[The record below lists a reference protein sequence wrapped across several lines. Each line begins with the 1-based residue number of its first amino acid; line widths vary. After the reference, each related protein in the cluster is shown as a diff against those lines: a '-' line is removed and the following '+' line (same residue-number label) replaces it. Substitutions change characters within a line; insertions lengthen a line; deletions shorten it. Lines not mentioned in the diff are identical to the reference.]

1 MSASGAAPTPR
12 RRAALIL
19 IAAGLVVTLVLAI
32 GVVWFL
38 IDGRNSAAAGTLS
51 GLESAGSAGSWHA
64 VEPFDIG
71 SEDLLANAV
80 TEFSIDRADAA
91 LPKNTTSV
99 LLQLEIVPG
108 AKPGAIVIGTQPTDT
123 PTVSFSANAPGTT
136 SQLVLL
142 DDTGSFTL
150 TADQS
155 VAVTLTLFA
164 YLQVAG
170 KGEPAVGPGGSVAI
184 APRLV
189 IDTNAGLGGTLAAI
203 DSPITLSPQ
212 GLGAVPTDDVAA
224 VWLQVALLGSNAQL
238 SLPTEGADDA
248 PAVVHS
254 SGTWSNAL
262 ILVPLDDRG
271 LFQWSFSGTVDAVRA
286 SVTGWVAGQS
296 RSLDAATIVGGLVPV
311 ATSSLDT
318 TALDTTATDPN
329 GLAPTLPAGIATAAV
344 GSALYSV
351 EVTSATPGTV
361 SADAGDSLADDRRE
375 TSLPVRGTASTLVIA
390 GPGGTISLPDGA
402 IADSL
407 TLLGYFPTALP
418 ANDNAPTLTIT
429 EPAADGTVNLGD
441 AGGTFVIHGT
451 INQADAGVQ
460 LVEVRLGN
468 RSIGSARVD
477 TTTTPPRWSIE
488 TSATPGTH
496 EVSATVTDWAG
507 QTGQDEVAFTVEVPA
522 ESEAVANNRTVV
534 LDADSLG
541 VASNL
546 TASSISFAGLS
557 PAVVGEFIVA
567 GVSEATP
574 DGIMRE
580 VIAVELIDGLVVVS
594 TRPAAFGDIV
604 LQVNHRV
611 ADQALL
617 PDTALTPPATA
628 SGAASGSTERNRP
641 VVLPASYNAAAVDP
655 AGLPT
660 TDLAETKRIG
670 VVDLSATVSVTTE
683 PEVSVEYESKSND
696 VKMSITA
703 SAEGADASFSAGD
716 TELSVPEPDASPSPT
731 PAPAPSA
738 AQTPNKPTF
747 SGEASL
753 ELGVAFELVSYATLT
768 IEIAP
773 FWEWKRDVRTVL
785 ADFESS
791 VKQQQTQTIEVSSYG
806 EIAVAYGSGK
816 KHRRVGQVGT
826 PLQVTAGN
834 LPHVSLGRLLGVIP
848 TPVPIPWV
856 LTFDLSAEFDWSLS
870 LTGTTTFTAVE
881 RITREFGVRLENGT
895 LRSFNDTIT
904 ETAPT
909 VWKSELEVSLGATL
923 ALRVD
928 AMIYDMA
935 GVYFGINIKPA
946 LTVGSV
952 TEGTVGEAPAS
963 VVFTSTFDIV
973 VEGVIGVKLEVF
985 DKNLLSWEAE
995 PLQLYKKVFWDEEY
1009 TLDELA
1015 YALTG
1020 DEAFAPDT
1028 DPDTA
1033 TGTGNRPLLVVVD
1046 LSGSMAGERIE
1057 KAQDALTELVMS
1069 QPLGSEMGI
1078 WTYGGGCDAPGDYAI
1093 EVAPV
1098 MGTGDLVSEIA
1109 GFAASGGTP
1118 TAEALL
1124 AATKQLQEDGLSG
1137 ATVALVSDGES
1148 GCGDP
1153 CDAAAQIRAHGFDL
1167 QVYTVGF
1174 QTSDLGETELKCIAD
1189 ETNGTYTSVDD
1200 VDALADKLAELGR
1213 ASIDLTVA
1221 AGDTILANQPQNVD
1235 VTVTN
1240 PSGRDAADVTVAL
1253 TFPSGDLVPLVSPS
1267 PQLLFGNLPPG
1278 ASSTQSVQLYSA
1290 VQDAV
1295 GSTDYRV
1302 IAWGPEV
1309 DAVIVEGSYETLLQ
1323 RTDPIEPGA
1332 ILADAAASDYPAA
1345 LVGDGLASGGSGT
1358 DCEPDQNSAAGYAVA
1373 LAASTDPVV
1382 LACAATS
1389 GNNLLGSEMP
1399 GGRGN
1404 QLERL
1409 AAEPAVSEVVVSVG
1423 AADVGL
1429 DALLALCASS
1439 GCAQGDEAV
1448 RTVIG
1453 KVQELD
1459 LSPVYRSIWATVNTE
1474 QARDARGGTHAP
1486 VIVTAYPQLFS
1497 SDRGIDCTT
1506 EWGRAEARVGHTV
1519 IAYLNASLETAALRV
1534 AADGYEVYYAA
1545 GPEDALQPNHT
1556 LCDDDSFVTVTD
1568 EGQLAPSADGF
1579 AAIGDTLL
1587 LWSQNRARVEPS
1599 ASALANAERYAVPA
1613 PGLLKNID
1621 RAVSGLA
1628 NPTKL
1633 AELGVSGPAVHVSP
1647 GQQVRVTGSGYL
1659 PGSPVVVTLSGD
1671 PSILGTVTADA
1682 TGHAE
1687 LTAIV
1692 PQHTALGTAT
1702 LTMNGA
1708 AASGPELELVRE
1720 LRIGALVPVWIVATV
1735 FGGLLMLLAAIG
1747 LALFARRLFDRR
1759 LAGGAS
1765 RRGAK
1770 TRVARPRNLVRRDVD
1785 A

>member
-1 MSASGAAPTPR
+1 MSASGAAPKPR

-19 IAAGLVVTLVLAI
+19 IAAGVVVTLVLAI

-38 IDGRNSAAAGTLS
+38 IDGRNSAAAGTLD
-51 GLESAGSAGSWHA
+51 GLDDAGSAGSWHA
-64 VEPFDIG
+64 VEPFDVG
-71 SEDLLANAV
+71 SDDLVANAG

-108 AKPGAIVIGTQPTDT
+108 TEPGAIVIGSQPTVT
-123 PTVSFSANAPGTT
+123 PIVSFSANAPGTT
-136 SQLVLL
+136 SQLVRL

-150 TADQS
+150 TADQA

-170 KGEPAVGPGGSVAI
+170 KGEPAVAPGGSAAI
-184 APRLV
+184 EPRLV
-189 IDTNAGLGGTLAAI
+189 IDTSAGLGGTLAALN
-203 DSPITLSPQ
+203 SPITLSPQ

-224 VWLQVALLGSNAQL
+224 VWLQVALLGSDARL
-238 SLPTEGADDA
+238 SLPTAGTDDA

-254 SGTWSNAL
+254 RGSWSNAL

-311 ATSSLDT
+311 AT
-318 TALDTTATDPN
+318 TALDTALESN
-329 GLAPTLPAGIATAAV
+329 GLAPTLPKGIATASV

-375 TSLPVRGTASTLVIA
+375 TTLPVRGAASTLVIA

-418 ANDNAPTLTIT
+418 ANDNPPTLTIT
-429 EPAADGTVNLGD
+429 EPAQDGTVNLGD

-451 INQADAGVQ
+451 IDEADAGVQ

-477 TTTTPPRWSIE
+477 TTKTPPRWSIE
-488 TSATPGTH
+488 TSATPGSH

-522 ESEAVANNRTVV
+522 ATEAVANNRTVV
-534 LDADSLG
+534 LEEASLD

-580 VIAVELIDGLVVVS
+580 VIAVELIDGLVVVT

-611 ADQALL
+611 VEQALL
-617 PDTALTPPATA
+617 PDTAVTPPATA
-628 SGAASGSTERNRP
+628 SGAASSSTEGNRP
-641 VVLPASYNAAAVDP
+641 VVLPASYNAAADP

-696 VKMSITA
+696 LKMSITA

-716 TELSVPEPDASPSPT
+716 TELSVPEPAASPSPT

-738 AQTPNKPTF
+738 APPPNKPTF

-773 FWEWKRDVRTVL
+773 FWEWTRDVRTVL

-816 KHRRVGQVGT
+816 KQRRVGQVGS
-826 PLQVTAGN
+826 PLQVTAGD

-881 RITREFGVRLENGT
+881 RITREFGVRLENGK

-909 VWKSELEVSLGATL
+909 VWKSELEVALGATL

-952 TEGTVGEAPAS
+952 AEGTVGEAPAS
-963 VVFTSTFDIV
+963 VVFSSTFDIV
-973 VEGVIGVKLEVF
+973 VEGVIGVKLEVL

-1028 DPDTA
+1028 EPDTA

-1046 LSGSMAGERIE
+1046 LSGSMSGERIE

-1109 GFAASGGTP
+1109 GFTASGGTP

-1148 GCGDP
+1148 GCGNP
-1153 CDAAAQIRAHGFDL
+1153 CEAAAQIRAQGFDL
-1167 QVYTVGF
+1167 QVQTVGF
-1174 QTSDLGETELKCIAD
+1174 QTSELGETELKCIAEKTD
-1189 ETNGTYTSVDD
+1189 GTYTSVDD

-1240 PSGRDAADVTVAL
+1240 PSGRDAADITVAL

-1278 ASSTQSVQLYSA
+1278 ATSTQSVQLYSA

-1295 GSTDYRV
+1295 GTTDYRV
-1302 IAWGPEV
+1302 IAWGSEV
-1309 DAVIVEGSYETLLQ
+1309 DAVIVEGSYETLLE

-1345 LVGDGLASGGSGT
+1345 LVGDGPASGGSDT
-1358 DCEPDQNSAAGYAVA
+1358 NCEAGENSGAVGYAGA
-1373 LAASTDPVV
+1373 LAASTDLVV

-1389 GNNLLGSEMP
+1389 GNNLLGAEMP
-1399 GGRGN
+1399 GGADN

-1439 GCAQGDEAV
+1439 GCALDDQAV

-1459 LSPVYRSIWATVNTE
+1459 LSPVYRSIWATVNTK
-1474 QARDARGGTHAP
+1474 QAREARGGTHAP

-1497 SDRGIDCTT
+1497 SDRGIDCTK

-1519 IAYLNASLETAALRV
+1519 IAYLNASLETAALRA

-1568 EGQLAPSADGF
+1568 EGQLAPGVDGLT
-1579 AAIGDTLL
+1579 AIGDTLL

-1599 ASALANAERYAVPA
+1599 ASAQASAELYAVPA
-1613 PGLLKNID
+1613 PGLLKSVD

-1659 PGSPVVVTLSGD
+1659 PGSPVVVTLSGG
-1671 PSILGTVTADA
+1671 PSILGTATADA
-1682 TGHAE
+1682 AGHAE

-1708 AASGPELELVRE
+1708 AEAGVELELVRE

-1735 FGGLLMLLAAIG
+1735 FGGLMMLLAAIG
-1747 LALFARRLFDRR
+1747 LALFARRLFGQRLFGQR
-1759 LAGGAS
+1759 LAGGAP
-1765 RRGAK
+1765 RRSAK
-1770 TRVARPRNLVRRDVD
+1770 RLVGHPRNLARGDVG

>member
-12 RRAALIL
+12 RRAALIM
-19 IAAGLVVTLVLAI
+19 IAAGLVVTLVLAL

-38 IDGRNSAAAGTLS
+38 IDGRSSASAGTLD
-51 GLESAGSAGSWHA
+51 GLDDAGLAGSWHA
-64 VEPFDIG
+64 VEPFAVG
-71 SEDLLANAV
+71 SEDLVANAV
-80 TEFSIDRADAA
+80 TEFSIDRADAE

-99 LLQLEIVPG
+99 LLQFEIVPG
-108 AKPGAIVIGTQPTDT
+108 DQTGAIVIGAEPSDS
-123 PTVSFSANAPGTT
+123 PAVSFSANVPGTT

-150 TADQS
+150 TADQT
-155 VAVTLTLFA
+155 VTVTLTLFA
-164 YLQVAG
+164 YLQVAE

-189 IDTNAGLGGTLAAI
+189 IDTEAGLGGTLAAI
-203 DSPITLSPQ
+203 DTPITLSPQ
-212 GLGAVPTDDVAA
+212 GLGAVPTEDVAA
-224 VWLQVALLGSNAQL
+224 VWLQVALLGSDARL
-238 SLPTEGADDA
+238 SLPTEGADDS

-254 SGTWSNAL
+254 SGAWTNAL

-286 SVTGWVAGQS
+286 SVTGWVAGQI

-311 ATSSLDT
+311 AT
-318 TALDTTATDPN
+318 TALDPADP
-329 GLAPTLPAGIATAAV
+329 APTLPTAIDSAAV

-351 EVTSATPGTV
+351 EITSAAPGTV
-361 SADAGDSLADDRRE
+361 SADAGDSRADDRRE
-375 TSLPVRGTASTLVIA
+375 TTLPVRGAASSLVIA

-402 IADSL
+402 IAESL
-407 TLLGYFPTALP
+407 TLLGYFPTVLP

-429 EPAADGTVNLGD
+429 RPAANGTVNLGD
-441 AGGTFVIHGT
+441 AGGTFSVRGT
-451 INQADAGVQ
+451 IEQADAGVQ

-468 RSIGSARVD
+468 RSIGSAHVN
-477 TTTTPPRWSIE
+477 TTTTPVSWSIE
-488 TSATPGTH
+488 TSATPGEH
-496 EVSATVTDWAG
+496 EVSVTVTDWAG
-507 QTGQDEVAFTVEVPA
+507 QTGQDDVAFSVDVPA
-522 ESEAVANNRTVV
+522 ESAAIANNRTVV
-534 LDADSLG
+534 LDAASLN

-567 GVSEATP
+567 GVSTATP

-580 VIAVELIDGLVVVS
+580 VTAVELIDGLVVLT

-604 LQVNHRV
+604 LQVNHRIV
-611 ADQALL
+611 DQAVL
-617 PDTALTPPATA
+617 PDGAETANEGVAAETA
-628 SGAASGSTERNRP
+628 SGDGRP
-641 VVLPASYNAAAVDP
+641 VVLPASYSAAAQ
-655 AGLPT
+655 T
-660 TDLAETKRIG
+660 AETADPVGFPGTDSAETQRIG
-670 VVDLSATVSVTTE
+670 VVDLSAKVSVTTE

-696 VKMSITA
+696 LKMSITA

-716 TELSVPEPDASPSPT
+716 TEVSVPAPAANSSPAPVPSST
-731 PAPAPSA
+731 PAP
-738 AQTPNKPTF
+738 TPNKPTF
-747 SGEASL
+747 SGKASV
-753 ELGVAFELVSYATLT
+753 ELGVAFELVTYSTLT

-773 FWEWKRDVRTVL
+773 FWEWTRDVRTVL
-785 ADFESS
+785 NEFESS

-806 EIAVAYGSGK
+806 KIAVAYGSGK
-816 KHRRVGQVGT
+816 KQRRVGQIGT
-826 PLQVTAGN
+826 PLQVTAGD
-834 LPHVSLGRLLGVIP
+834 LPHVSLGRLVGVIP

-870 LTGTTTFTAVE
+870 LTGTTTLTAVE
-881 RITREFGVRLENGT
+881 RITREFGVRLESGK
-895 LRSFNDTIT
+895 LKSFTETVT

-909 VWKSELEVSLGATL
+909 VWKSELEVALGATL
-923 ALRVD
+923 SLRVD

-935 GVYFGINIKPA
+935 GAYFGIDITPA
-946 LTVGSV
+946 LTVGSEA
-952 TEGTVGEAPAS
+952 EGATGAETS
-963 VVFTSTFDIV
+963 VLFTSTFDIV
-973 VEGVIGVKLEVF
+973 VMGVVGVKLELF

-995 PLQLYKKVFWDEEY
+995 PHQLYKKVFWEKEY

-1015 YALTG
+1015 FAVTR
-1020 DEAFAPDT
+1020 DKVFAPEV

-1033 TGTGNRPLLVVVD
+1033 TGTGNRALLVVVD
-1046 LSGSMAGERIE
+1046 ISGSMMGERIE

-1069 QPLGSEMGI
+1069 QPLGAEVGI
-1078 WTYGGGCDAPGDYAI
+1078 WTYGGGCDEPGDYAI

-1098 MGTGDLVSEIA
+1098 MGTGDLVSEIHGFTA
-1109 GFAASGGTP
+1109 GGGTP

-1124 AATKQLQEDGLSG
+1124 AATAQLQEDGHTG

-1153 CDAAAQIRAHGFDL
+1153 CEAAAQIRAQGFDL
-1167 QVYTVGF
+1167 QVQTVGF
-1174 QTSDLGETELKCIAD
+1174 QTSGLGETELKCIAD
-1189 ETNGTYTSVDD
+1189 ETDGTYTSVDD
-1200 VDALADKLAELGR
+1200 VDALADKLSELGR

-1221 AGDTILANQPQNVD
+1221 AGDTILANQAQNVD

-1240 PSGRDAADVTVAL
+1240 PSGRDAADITVAL

-1267 PQLLFGNLPPG
+1267 PQLLFGNLPSG
-1278 ASSTQSVQLYSA
+1278 ASSTQSVQLYST
-1290 VQDAV
+1290 VQNAIGD
-1295 GSTDYRV
+1295 TDYRV

-1309 DAVIVEGSYETLLQ
+1309 DAVIVEGSYVTLQQ
-1323 RTDPIEPGA
+1323 RTEPIKPGP
-1332 ILADAAASDYPAA
+1332 ILADAATSDYPAA
-1345 LVGDGLASGGSGT
+1345 LVGDGLASADPGAACRSDGGGDGDSG
-1358 DCEPDQNSAAGYAVA
+1358 AAGYAVA
-1373 LAASTDPVV
+1373 VAASTDPVV

-1389 GNNLLGSEMP
+1389 GNNLLGSQVRS
-1399 GGRGN
+1399 GADN

-1439 GCAQGDEAV
+1439 GCALDDQAV

-1453 KVQELD
+1453 KAQALD
-1459 LSPVYRSIWATVNTE
+1459 LGPVYRSIWATVNTA
-1474 QARDARGGTHAP
+1474 QAREARGGAHAP

-1497 SDRGIDCTT
+1497 SDRGIDCTS

-1534 AADGYEVYYAA
+1534 AADGYEVYYVA

-1556 LCDDDSFVTVTD
+1556 LCDDDSFVTVTG
-1568 EGQLAPSADGF
+1568 EGQLVPNADGF
-1579 AAIGDTLL
+1579 AAIGDALL
-1587 LWSQNRARVEPS
+1587 LWSQNRARVEPT
-1599 ASALANAERYAVPA
+1599 ASALASAERYAVPA
-1613 PGLLKNID
+1613 PGFSKSIG
-1621 RAVSGLA
+1621 RAVAGLA

-1633 AELGVSGPAVHVSP
+1633 AELGVNGPAVHVSP
-1647 GQQVRVTGSGYL
+1647 GQQVHVTGSGYL
-1659 PGSPVVVTLSGD
+1659 PGSPVVVTLFGD
-1671 PSILGTVTADA
+1671 PSILGTATADA
-1682 TGHAE
+1682 AGRAE

-1692 PQHTALGTAT
+1692 PQQTDLGTAT

-1708 AASGPELELVRE
+1708 SATGLELELVRD

-1735 FGGLLMLLAAIG
+1735 FGGLLLLLAAIG
-1747 LALFARRLFDRR
+1747 LALFARS

-1765 RRGAK
+1765 RR
-1770 TRVARPRNLVRRDVD
+1770 RAR
-1785 A
+1785 